1 MTDSIRDLAA
11 TIAGLKEQ
19 AGRLRAAVS
28 ETKNAADD
36 LTDRFRSMSVQG
48 GPAARLSG
56 CSSGHE
62 RAISQLEA
70 IEGRLERA
78 RFIAMA
84 AISGLRAPTTRA
96 LSGDQTDD
104 PTTWDKPTPGTEL
117 VKSDDSKRSARSS
130 LLRTVVRKGA
140 DVEDAAKGIGKTA
153 KQWYTYANSDESPPE
168 VGTSAETVAVPNSPV
183 VRAPEPAPVDAGI
196 ALMSAMVA
204 SLVAAKGTSSAANVA
219 KRVFRKWRST

>member
-28 ETKNAADD
+28 ETKDTADD

-117 VKSDDSKRSARSS
+117 VKPAKRGKLSSLTRSAMSEETMDSAKS
-130 LLRTVVRKGA
+130 LGNSLGKAAEAFRREFGPPMQGTQSEAQVPSTTKVHAAQQPTGAGEAAMAIVALAVV
-140 DVEDAAKGIGKTA
+140 VAKGQQSI
-153 KQWYTYANSDESPPE
+153 
-168 VGTSAETVAVPNSPV
+168 TSTLN
-183 VRAPEPAPVDAGI
+183 RWTGR
-196 ALMSAMVA
+196 
-204 SLVAAKGTSSAANVA
+204 
-219 KRVFRKWRST
+219 KREQNT